1 MIVTRILAGLF
12 LLGVGFWATAVQSPP
27 DPGGWSIGALCAIV
41 AGAAIAGH
49 ACLDL
54 LDGES

>member
-1 MIVTRILAGLF
+1 MIVARVLTGLF
-12 LLGVGFWATAVQSPP
+12 LLSVGFWVTAVQSPP

-49 ACLDL
+49 AALSL
-54 LDGES
+54 MDGES